1 MTKPLTR
8 KDRTAR
14 ALGIACENCHHAM
27 TRCQCETT
35 KPRLVGPDARTRAD
49 MRRACQERS

>member
-35 KPRLVGPDARTRAD
+35 KPRLFGPDARTRAD